1 MAILTWPAAL
11 RNPNSAGLA
20 LAANTQSGG
29 RSPFDGTEQTLEL
42 PGSRWTA
49 ELRWANLPESQWRI
63 MQAFI
68 ASLGGRAGRFRW
80 GPTATM
86 PRRGTRGGT
95 PVVGAAGQTGRAI
108 ATYGWATGGVEFAFR
123 VGDMVGWV
131 DPTGREAMH
140 MITEDVYTDFA
151 GYGPLP
157 IAPPIRR
164 SPPSGAALNLT
175 APKAV
180 WQLSSDTQGLEYHRG
195 VFADLTLSIEEA
207 IF

>member
-1 MAILTWPAAL
+1 MAILNWPATL
-11 RNPNSAGLA
+11 RNPNSARLA

-49 ELRWANLPESQWRI
+49 ELRWMNLPESQWRI

-80 GPTATM
+80 GPTHM
-86 PRRGTRGGT
+86 PRRGTRT
-95 PVVGAAGQTGRAI
+95 GAVTIAGGQTGRAV
-108 ATYGWATGGVEFAFR
+108 ATSGWSTSGPPAAVLTG
-123 VGDMVGWV
+123 DIIGWV
-131 DPTGREAMH
+131 DPTGRDVFH
-140 MITEDVYTDFA
+140 MVTADWGPDGA
-151 GYGPLP
+151 GNANLP

-164 SPPSGAALNLT
+164 SPTAGTPLNYT
-175 APKAV
+175 NPKAI
-180 WQLSSDTQGLEYHRG
+180 WRLSSDEQGVEYERG
-195 VFADLTLSIEEA
+195 VFAAVTLQFEEA

>member
-11 RNPNSAGLA
+11 RNPNSARLA
-20 LAANTQSGG
+20 LSANTQSGG

-80 GPTATM
+80 GPTHM
-86 PRRGTRGGT
+86 PRRGTRSPAAAIT
-95 PVVGAAGQTGRAI
+95 IPAGQTGKFVQ
-108 ATYGWATGGVEFAFR
+108 TGGWLGTGPPAFMA
-123 VGDMVGWV
+123 GDIIGWV
-131 DPTGREAMH
+131 DPTGRDVLH
-140 MITEDVYTDFA
+140 MITADAFPDGSGNSVLA
-151 GYGPLP
+151 

-164 SPPSGAALNLT
+164 TPTAGTVVTIT

-180 WQLSSDTQGLEYHRG
+180 WRLSSDDQGVEYERG
-195 VFADLTLSIEEA
+195 VFGAVTLSFEEA